1 MINGLIPT
9 VIIGGY
15 LGAGK
20 TTLINAFLRDP
31 KGVRATVL
39 VNDFGAI
46 NIDADLIKNN
56 NGDTIALTNGC
67 ACCSIGDSLLEAAQA
82 VTSIAAPP
90 DLILIEAS
98 GISHPTRMATMLM
111 GVSALAPAIC
121 LAVVNGQRWSE
132 NLRDKYIGRLY
143 SAQIETADAL
153 VLNRFDPDTL
163 PDFEEIFGGIQCV
176 TSIGDIIAKKG
187 PVGKSGIKQD
197 ATPETTGGYR
207 SSTLFLKSPTP
218 LQPLVGWLKR
228 MPEGVERIKGS
239 LLVETGEGELVPKHL
254 DYTQGLFELT
264 PARQED
270 GLNLG
275 TLIVITRNSSEV
287 SIRTDLRFS

>member
-1 MINGLIPT
+1 MIDGLIPT
-9 VIIGGY
+9 VIVGGY

-46 NIDADLIKNN
+46 NIDAELIRNN

-82 VTSIAAPP
+82 VTSVAAPP

-98 GISHPTRMATMLM
+98 GISHPTRMAAMLM

-121 LAVVNGQRWSE
+121 LTVVNGQRWSE

-143 SAQIETADAL
+143 SAQIEAADAL
-153 VLNRFDPDTL
+153 CLNRFDPASL
-163 PDFEEIFGGIQCV
+163 LDFEETFGHTRCV
-176 TSIGDIIAKKG
+176 TSIGSISFKRGAA
-187 PVGKSGIKQD
+187 GKSGIKQE
-197 ATPETTGGYR
+197 TMLETTGGYR
-207 SSTLFLKSPTP
+207 STTLFLSPPTP
-218 LQPLVGWLKR
+218 LESLVNWLKR
-228 MPEGVERIKGS
+228 MPDGVERIKGS
-239 LLVETGEGELVPKHL
+239 LLVETSEGKLIAKQL
-254 DYTQGLFELT
+254 NYTQGLFELT
-264 PARQED
+264 PVKQED
-270 GLNLG
+270 AINLG
-275 TLIVITRNSSEV
+275 MLIVITRDCLGDTIGKPE
-287 SIRTDLRFS
+287 